1 MKEFCFKMNVL
12 VVKANNRPSSEGVSS
27 KMYDVFM
34 DNVGTDVNVK
44 TFDVFKEDMPY
55 FGQDFFNAMQKSAQA
70 EELEEIEQ
78 RILTAANKAMDA
90 FLDADVVVFAFP
102 LWNKT
107 IPAPLQTF
115 IDYIYRAGV
124 TFKYTEE
131 GPVGL
136 VPEKKVIILNARGGI
151 YSNAEM
157 APSEMSVNYIRMI
170 MNFFGIEDI
179 EEVIIEG
186 HNMYPDRAQEII
198 EDGMKRVEEVAQ
210 SFEKAKVQ

>member
-1 MKEFCFKMNVL
+1 MNVL
-12 VVKANNRPSSEGVSS
+12 VVKANNRPASEGVSS
-27 KMYDVFM
+27 KMYEVFM
-34 DNVGTDVNVK
+34 DNIGTDANVK

-78 RILTAANKAMDA
+78 RILTAANGAMDA
-90 FLDADVVVFAFP
+90 FLEADVVVFAFP

-131 GPVGL
+131 GPQGL
-136 VPEKKVIILNARGGI
+136 VPEKKVIILNARGGV
-151 YSNAEM
+151 YSTPEM
-157 APSEMSVNYIRMI
+157 APSEMSVNYVRMI

-186 HNMYPDRAQEII
+186 HNMYPDRAQKII
-198 EDGMKRVEEVAQ
+198 ADGMKRVEEVAK
-210 SFEKAKVQ
+210 SFDKVNV

>member
-1 MKEFCFKMNVL
+1 MNVL
-12 VVKANNRPSSEGVSS
+12 VVKANNRPASEGVSS

-34 DNVGTDVNVK
+34 DNVGSDVNVK

-55 FGQDFFNAMQKSAQA
+55 FGQDFFNAMQKSVQA
-70 EELEEIEQ
+70 EELEDIEQ

-90 FLDADVVVFAFP
+90 FLEADVVVFAFP

-131 GPVGL
+131 GPQGL
-136 VPEKKVIILNARGGI
+136 VPEKKVIILNARGGV
-151 YSNAEM
+151 YSTPEM
-157 APSEMSVNYIRMI
+157 APSEMSVNYVRMI

-198 EDGMKRVEEVAQ
+198 ADGMKRVEEAAK
-210 SFEKAKVQ
+210 SFDKVNV

>member
-1 MKEFCFKMNVL
+1 MNIL

-27 KMYDVFM
+27 KMHEVFM
-34 DNVGTDVNVK
+34 NELTQTNDLNIN

-55 FGQDFFNAMQKSAQA
+55 FGQDFFNALGKSAQA
-70 EELEEIEQ
+70 EQLTDIEQ
-78 RILTAANKAMDA
+78 RILTASNKAMDA

-124 TFKYTEE
+124 TFSYNEN

-136 VPEKKVIILNARGGI
+136 VPDKKVIILNARGGV
-151 YSNAEM
+151 YSTPEM
-157 APSEMSVNYIRMI
+157 APSEMSVNYVRMI
-170 MNFFGIEDI
+170 MNFFGITNI

-186 HNMYPDRAQEII
+186 HAQFQDRAEQII
-198 EDGMKRVEEVAQ
+198 ADGMQEV
-210 SFEKAKVQ
+210 KAVANRLANVTV

>member
-1 MKEFCFKMNVL
+1 MNVL
-12 VVKANNRPSSEGVSS
+12 VVKANNRPASEGVSS
-27 KMYDVFM
+27 RMYDVFM
-34 DNVGTDVNVK
+34 DNVGSDVNVK

-55 FGQDFFNAMQKSAQA
+55 FGQDFFDAMQKSAQA
-70 EELEEIEQ
+70 EELNDIEQ

-131 GPVGL
+131 GPQGL
-136 VPEKKVIILNARGGI
+136 VPEKKVIILNARGGV
-151 YSNAEM
+151 YSTPEM
-157 APSEMSVNYIRMI
+157 APSEMSVNYVRMI

-186 HNMYPDRAQEII
+186 HNMYPDKAQEIV
-198 EDGMKRVEEVAQ
+198 EDGMKRVEEMAR
-210 SFEKAKVQ
+210 SLEKVRV

>member
-1 MKEFCFKMNVL
+1 MNVL

-34 DNVGTDVNVK
+34 DNVGTGVNVK

-55 FGQDFFNAMQKSAQA
+55 FGQDFFSAMQKSAQA
-70 EELEEIEQ
+70 EELEDIEQ

-131 GPVGL
+131 GPIGL

-151 YSNAEM
+151 YSNPEM

-186 HNMYPDRAQEII
+186 HNMYPDKAQEII
-198 EDGMKRVEEVAQ
+198 EDGMKRVEEIAQ
-210 SFEKAKVQ
+210 SFERVKV

>member
-1 MKEFCFKMNVL
+1 MNIL

-27 KMYDVFM
+27 KMHEVFM
-34 DNVGTDVNVK
+34 NELTQANDLNIN

-55 FGQDFFNAMQKSAQA
+55 FGQDFFNAMGKSAQA
-70 EELEEIEQ
+70 EQLTDIEQ
-78 RILTAANKAMDA
+78 RILTASNKAMDA

-124 TFKYTEE
+124 TFSFNEN

-136 VPEKKVIILNARGGI
+136 VPDKKVIILNARGGV
-151 YSNAEM
+151 YSTPEM
-157 APSEMSVNYIRMI
+157 APSEMSVNYVRMI
-170 MNFFGIEDI
+170 MNFFGITNI

-186 HNMYPDRAQEII
+186 HAQFQDRAEQII
-198 EDGMKRVEEVAQ
+198 ADGMQEV
-210 SFEKAKVQ
+210 KAVANRLANVTV

>member
-1 MKEFCFKMNVL
+1 MNIL

-27 KMYDVFM
+27 KMHEVFM
-34 DNVGTDVNVK
+34 NELTQTNDLNIN

-55 FGQDFFNAMQKSAQA
+55 FGQDFFNAMGKSAQA
-70 EELEEIEQ
+70 EQLTDIEQ
-78 RILTAANKAMDA
+78 RILTASNKAMDA

-124 TFKYTEE
+124 TFSFNEN

-136 VPEKKVIILNARGGI
+136 VPDKKVIILNARGGV
-151 YSNAEM
+151 YSTPEM
-157 APSEMSVNYIRMI
+157 APSEMSVNYVRMI
-170 MNFFGIEDI
+170 MNFFGITNI

-186 HNMYPDRAQEII
+186 HAQFQDRAEQII
-198 EDGMKRVEEVAQ
+198 ADGMQEV
-210 SFEKAKVQ
+210 KAVANRLANVTV

>member
-1 MKEFCFKMNVL
+1 MNVL
-12 VVKANNRPSSEGVSS
+12 VVKANNRPASEGVSS

-34 DNVGTDVNVK
+34 DNVGTDANVK

-55 FGQDFFNAMQKSAQA
+55 FGQDFFDAMQKSAQA
-70 EELEEIEQ
+70 EELNDIEQ

-115 IDYIYRAGV
+115 IDYVYRAGV

-131 GPVGL
+131 GPQGL
-136 VPEKKVIILNARGGI
+136 VPEKKVIILNARGGV
-151 YSNAEM
+151 YSTPEM

-186 HNMYPDRAQEII
+186 HNMYPDKAQEII
-198 EDGMKRVEEVAQ
+198 EDGMKRVEEMAQ
-210 SFEKAKVQ
+210 SFEKARV

>member
-1 MKEFCFKMNVL
+1 MNVL
-12 VVKANNRPSSEGVSS
+12 VVKANNRPASEGISS

-34 DNVGTDVNVK
+34 DNVGTDANVK

-55 FGQDFFNAMQKSAQA
+55 FGQDFFDAMQKSAQA
-70 EELEEIEQ
+70 EELNDIEQ

-131 GPVGL
+131 GPQGL

-151 YSNAEM
+151 YSTPEM
-157 APSEMSVNYIRMI
+157 APSEMSVNYVRMI

-186 HNMYPDRAQEII
+186 HNMYPDKAQEII
-198 EDGMKRVEEVAQ
+198 EDGMKRVEEMAQ
-210 SFEKAKVQ
+210 SFEKVKV

>member
-1 MKEFCFKMNVL
+1 MNVL

-34 DNVGTDVNVK
+34 NEMDLAKDLTIN

-55 FGQDFFNAMQKSAQA
+55 FGQDFFDAMGKSAQA
-70 EELEEIEQ
+70 EPLSDIEQ

-90 FLDADVVVFAFP
+90 FLEADVVVFAFP

-107 IPAPLQTF
+107 IPAALQTF

-124 TFKYTEE
+124 TFSYNEN

-136 VPEKKVIILNARGGI
+136 VPDKKVIILNARGGV
-151 YSNAEM
+151 YSTPEM
-157 APSEMSVNYIRMI
+157 APSEMSVNYVRMI
-170 MNFFGIEDI
+170 MNFFGITDI
-179 EEVIIEG
+179 DEVIIEG
-186 HNMYPDRAQEII
+186 HNQFPDRAEQII
-198 EDGMKRVEEVAQ
+198 ADGMAEV
-210 SFEKAKVQ
+210 KAVASRLTTVSV